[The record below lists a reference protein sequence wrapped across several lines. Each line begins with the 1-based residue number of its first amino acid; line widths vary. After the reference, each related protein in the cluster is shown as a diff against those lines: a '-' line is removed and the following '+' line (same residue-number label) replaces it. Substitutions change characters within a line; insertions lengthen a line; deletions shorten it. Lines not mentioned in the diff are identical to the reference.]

1 MRLSPGT
8 LRDPNVNV
16 HAVPFPPFKF
26 CQQKLSMSMELPESL
41 YIFYDT
47 GIKMETP
54 RIITALA
61 KTNYAWVEMGLNPP
75 YLRGA
80 HIHIYLMTPD
90 VACKWHNLKK
100 ISGSAFWFLLW
111 TAGLTTVIGSTTTIS
126 YTDKSAARWK
136 LLPPYDQWL
145 ERKLWRWETMC
156 ILLNTSVTICN
167 NV

>member
-1 MRLSPGT
+1 MMSLSKLCISPISWYTEVLSGFHKGASQSCSKDQ
-8 LRDPNVNV
+8 LIDSPIKEYSKNIYFVRVCSCREKRRGEKVNV
-16 HAVPFPPFKF
+16 HAVPFLPFKF

-100 ISGSAFWFLLW
+100 ISGSAF
-111 TAGLTTVIGSTTTIS
+111 
-126 YTDKSAARWK
+126 
-136 LLPPYDQWL
+136 
-145 ERKLWRWETMC
+145 
-156 ILLNTSVTICN
+156 
-167 NV
+167 